1 MEKILGWKTFFQ
13 RWPAS
18 IPKLGF
24 LVTSINESIPFCN
37 FLVSETG
44 VLVERD
50 RPDNLGARTAIVLW
64 QDIVTV
70 KLTAPLETARFAELG
85 FRPTS

>member
-1 MEKILGWKTFFQ
+1 MEKILGWKSFFQ

-18 IPKLGF
+18 IPKLGI

-44 VLVERD
+44 VLAERD
-50 RPDNLGARTAIVLW
+50 RPDMLGARSAIVLW

-70 KLTAPLETARFAELG
+70 KLTSPLETARLTELG
-85 FRPTS
+85 FRPSS